1 MALTFPLPSGSSE
14 KRIGIQYWMD
24 RVVELAEVVQSSWE
38 ADQVHDLRVALR
50 RCRTMADALSD
61 VNPSSGWR
69 RLRKASRN
77 LFDSLGELRD
87 AQVERAWVKKLGAA
101 GDPVRK
107 RMLRLLSCKE
117 RKLRSG
123 AEKAIDEFD
132 RKNWRKW
139 ARKLQS
145 KAQLFAP
152 ESVVFQRQAVAS
164 LNEAVELYGRARRG
178 RSRIA
183 WHRLRIGLKRFRY
196 VVENFLPQRYEAW
209 AEDLKRMQD
218 LLGDVHDLDVLRTEI
233 RLHCSALLPGV
244 VAPWFERMEAERKAR
259 LREFLSKAADKESL
273 WLVWRTGFQWG
284 HELKPAS
291 LSERRTA

>member
-14 KRIGIQYWMD
+14 KRIGLPYWMD
-24 RVVELAEVVQSSWE
+24 RVVELAEVVQSGWD

-69 RLRKASRN
+69 KLRKASRFI
-77 LFDSLGELRD
+77 FDALGDLRD
-87 AQVERAWVKKLGAA
+87 AQVEQAWVRKLGVP

-107 RMLRLLSCKE
+107 RMLRLLSSKE
-117 RKLRSG
+117 QGYRKG
-123 AEKAIDEFD
+123 AEKALDEFD

-139 ARKLQS
+139 ARRLQS
-145 KAQLFAP
+145 KAQLFPP
-152 ESVVFQRQAVAS
+152 ESVVFQRQALAS

-183 WHRLRIGLKRFRY
+183 WHRLRIGIKRFRY

-218 LLGDVHDLDVLRTEI
+218 LLGDVHDLDVLRSEI
-233 RLHCSALLPGV
+233 RLHCSELRPGV
-244 VAPWFERMEAERKAR
+244 VAPWFERIEAERKAR
-259 LREFLSKAADKESL
+259 LREFRSKAADKESL

-291 LSERRTA
+291 LSERQTA

>member
-1 MALTFPLPSGSSE
+1 MALTFPLPSGTSE
-14 KRIGIQYWMD
+14 KRIGLQYWMD
-24 RVVELAEVVQSSWE
+24 RVLELAEVVQSGWE

-69 RLRKASRN
+69 KLRKASRG
-77 LFDSLGELRD
+77 LFDALGELRD
-87 AQVERAWVKKLGAA
+87 AQVERAWVKKLGVS

-107 RMLRLLSCKE
+107 RMLRLLSSKE
-117 RKLRSG
+117 RGCRKG
-123 AEKAIDEFD
+123 AEKALDEFD

-145 KAQLFAP
+145 KAQLFPP
-152 ESVVFQRQAVAS
+152 ESVVFQRQALAS

-196 VVENFLPQRYEAW
+196 VVENFLPQRYEVW

-218 LLGDVHDLDVLRTEI
+218 SLGDVHDLDVLRSEI
-233 RLHCSALLPGV
+233 RLHCSELPPGV
-244 VAPWFERMEAERKAR
+244 VAPWFERIEAERKAR
-259 LREFLSKAADKESL
+259 LREFRSKAADKESL

>member
-1 MALTFPLPSGSSE
+1 
-14 KRIGIQYWMD
+14 MD
-24 RVVELAEVVQSSWE
+24 RVVELAEVVHNSWG

-69 RLRKASRN
+69 RLRKASRG
-77 LFDSLGELRD
+77 LFDALGELRD
-87 AQVERAWVKKLGAA
+87 AQVERAWVKKLGAP

-107 RMLRLLSCKE
+107 HMLRLLSSKE
-117 RKLRSG
+117 HKLRKG
-123 AEKAIDEFD
+123 AEKALDEFD
-132 RKNWRKW
+132 CKNWRKW

-145 KAQLFAP
+145 KAELFAP

-209 AEDLKRMQD
+209 AEDLKRLQD

-233 RLHCSALLPGV
+233 RLHCSELRPGV
-244 VAPWFERMEAERKAR
+244 VAPWFERIEAERKAR
-259 LREFLSKAADKESL
+259 LREFRSKAADKESL

-284 HELKPAS
+284 HELKPVS